1 MEAAKSS
8 EAPTTRFSKS
18 GTVAICMDA
27 SMAVNHQAVKERPD
41 HGEEDEHR
49 GEEGDG
55 ASGMELIFFAGRYRH
70 FVRYRTAGSSAAR
83 AAPAAANAA
92 IS

>member
-1 MEAAKSS
+1 
-8 EAPTTRFSKS
+8 
-18 GTVAICMDA
+18 MDA
-27 SMAVNHQAVKERPD
+27 SMAVNHEAVKERPD

-70 FVRYRTAGSSAAR
+70 FVRYRTTRSSAAR
-83 AAPAAANAA
+83 AAAVLTTDSHRLKGGPEEA
-92 IS
+92 